1 MAKSNRKT
9 KSVKLRAFQIA
20 NRSFTQS
27 SSGIIELLH
36 SVLSEQSIASERR
49 MRLNQFDADEDLL
62 GGFDWLPSN
71 HLFGTMFRVI
81 PGENSGEIPPKL
93 FSQNKISAADIEMAN
108 GASYHC
114 KELFYFLLSD
124 DYLVTNLSGQS
135 NITGLQTYM
144 NWLLKSVRNEKFFDF
159 SPVVTLPKNI
169 PISHIRTIE
178 YNGANIRGG
187 IEEATKIKALSKSVL
202 DWLFGEEMDDIND
215 IIREQLISAKL
226 VLRIKRKPK
235 EMMQAEFLRCLS
247 AMTKEITS
255 DSGITI
261 QTKDNR
267 KLTGGEIKE
276 TKNILI
282 EKTSTNNLSEEQLR
296 QEMEVFLCDVSKR
309 I

>member
-36 SVLSEQSIASERR
+36 RVLSEQSIASERR

-135 NITGLQTYM
+135 NITGLQTYI
-144 NWLLKSVRNEKFFDF
+144 NWLLESIRNENFFDF

-169 PISHIRTIE
+169 QISHIRTIE
-178 YNGANIRGG
+178 YNGTNIRGG
-187 IEEATKIKALSKSVL
+187 IEATTIKELSKSVL
-202 DWLFGEEMDDIND
+202 DRLFGDMGDISD

-261 QTKDNR
+261 QTKDKG
-267 KLTGGEIKE
+267 KLTGEEIKV

-282 EKTSTNNLSEEQLR
+282 EKTSTNNLSEKELK
-296 QEMEVFLCDVSKR
+296 QEMETFLHEISKR